1 MIRVLI
7 MEDNVSLA
15 QHWKQ
20 TFELNAD
27 YQVVICHNA
36 KEALGFLDGEQYDLV
51 ITDLFVPG
59 SSGGLGVLL
68 KIFKMGQDRPLA
80 IAVTGEKVPSVMSD
94 VKNVYLAQAARL
106 GAAITLEKPF
116 PAAELIIAAQGLLE
130 D

>member
-1 MIRVLI
+1 MKRILI

-15 QHWKQ
+15 QLWKN
-20 TFELNAD
+20 TFELNVN
-27 YQVVICHNA
+27 YEVVICHSA
-36 KEALGFLDGEQYDLV
+36 IDALGFLDAERYDLV
-51 ITDLFVPG
+51 VTDLFVPG

-68 KIFKMGQDRPLA
+68 KIFKMGDDRPLA

-116 PAAELIIAAQGLLE
+116 PAAELFLAVQQLVE